1 MDVMRS
7 SESVNIAF
15 SILIELFV
23 SLVNSHDREW
33 IPSSMNDKVTIIYEF
48 FINDIVVFA

>member
-7 SESVNIAF
+7 SESVNITF
-15 SILIELFV
+15 NILIELFL
-23 SLVNSHDREW
+23 SLVKSHGREW
-33 IPSSMNDKVTIIYEF
+33 IPSYMIDKVTIIYEF